1 MNFEDFD
8 KMQLVKDIKEF
19 IEKGAENL
27 GIRVF
32 PQLYPYSSSS
42 KNENVSSTAGDD
54 GEKRVH
60 EALREFVIKNEG
72 WFLFHSIGK
81 AFKTWLQNFK
91 GKLFDK
97 FLKEAKTRATNN
109 GPEIKEGFDPDF
121 ILINKTKGIFMIDSK
136 NVNENSAEKS
146 FKKAINQCKIFK
158 SFLEILF
165 EAALTVNPFD
175 KINFKMGAYIP
186 NGIESSRID
195 DTCFVIND
203 KELDDVEA
211 LKFKFSVQE
220 HVDEQNDNYDRII
233 NFLVGIKIKYDEDMC
248 VNPTKKID
256 IQLEQKTNS
265 EVKVLPSLVKRKV
278 IINGPAGTGK
288 TYRLMDNIINL
299 LTHAKRIGLVYSDDV
314 YENTL
319 VELNNKKV
327 KIFNFLKEFNKNI
340 QYKSVKLYLL
350 EETILLIIKCDDVNF
365 ILIDKFNKD
374 FLAIIGSLKE
384 KSVVL
389 EFIVEIK
396 YLKVLNDTKVGK
408 SNIST
413 PNLKRIKQFLND
425 DIGDSIIFIEKKYK
439 EINIKDKLTSVS
451 GINVFEV
458 KDNSNIMNEYE
469 SNNIILCFAP
479 LFSIE
484 MIKKRIKEEKK
495 KLTNSIK
502 YHMPCEFVDLDLK
515 DLQKLSEINFYF
527 LNKQFVLFVSKSNEN
542 EFYYDF
548 IDYTSDFISK
558 CFNKL
563 RDLNDRIKIKFYTLY
578 YEFIDQ
584 FLARLRN
591 IYKNSFFYIPPCDFE
606 FTLSNFEMFLAF
618 KSVNEIHIFADDIM
632 SSINTFSR
640 ARINQLQYDL
650 GKNSINKIKT
660 FLITFD
666 SNQFFSSYA
675 PSYDH
680 SPFVNI
686 DFDFE
691 VENLN
696 KVYRCNKKI
705 FDYIKPFYEFSNYL
719 KYEETPF
726 DKQFESFL
734 EYKEFII
741 GELKD
746 KKKLINENKRDLRI
760 KLSKYTLR
768 IIVKQLTMLEIECGN
783 SADGFDVVEIGV
795 CQEELFKTIENAINE
810 AIKEEVNINDILV
823 VINDQTPCFDNLRNM
838 KQEDNEDFINS
849 LNGIFKNEDFD
860 LKTGLPNH
868 DGSAIEYCQNKAMNN
883 PSDSNK
889 MISILLK
896 YPNLFIEALE
906 KGDRIQYLESLLQ
919 NLKSNYPKCKIIK
932 SNTSSLLPDFKNSG
946 YKDLYSSEFKRVIYV
961 VDGDFSI
968 RHDSSFSMFIDP
980 RLDHYL
986 PMSRATMNL
995 KIIYVK
1001 EIKI

>member
-1 MNFEDFD
+1 M
-8 KMQLVKDIKEF
+8 
-19 IEKGAENL
+19 
-27 GIRVF
+27 
-32 PQLYPYSSSS
+32 
-42 KNENVSSTAGDD
+42 
-54 GEKRVH
+54 
-60 EALREFVIKNEG
+60 
-72 WFLFHSIGK
+72 
-81 AFKTWLQNFK
+81 
-91 GKLFDK
+91 
-97 FLKEAKTRATNN
+97 
-109 GPEIKEGFDPDF
+109 
-121 ILINKTKGIFMIDSK
+121 
-136 NVNENSAEKS
+136 
-146 FKKAINQCKIFK
+146 
-158 SFLEILF
+158 
-165 EAALTVNPFD
+165 
-175 KINFKMGAYIP
+175 
-186 NGIESSRID
+186 
-195 DTCFVIND
+195 
-203 KELDDVEA
+203 
-211 LKFKFSVQE
+211 
-220 HVDEQNDNYDRII
+220 
-233 NFLVGIKIKYDEDMC
+233 
-248 VNPTKKID
+248 
-256 IQLEQKTNS
+256 
-265 EVKVLPSLVKRKV
+265 
-278 IINGPAGTGK
+278 
-288 TYRLMDNIINL
+288 
-299 LTHAKRIGLVYSDDV
+299 
-314 YENTL
+314 
-319 VELNNKKV
+319 
-327 KIFNFLKEFNKNI
+327 
-340 QYKSVKLYLL
+340 
-350 EETILLIIKCDDVNF
+350 
-365 ILIDKFNKD
+365 
-374 FLAIIGSLKE
+374 
-384 KSVVL
+384 
-389 EFIVEIK
+389 
-396 YLKVLNDTKVGK
+396 NDTKVGK